1 MRRIFFV
8 VILFSLFFQA
18 KAQYHL
24 LNQLLLPEEKY
35 NKKRAALV
43 HTTMASGFTATMF
56 GLKSAW
62 YANYDRSKFHFFNDN
77 NEWLQCDKVGHFA
90 WSYYGAYV
98 AGQAYKWTGMPY
110 KKAAIYGAGV
120 GLGMTLIVEVLD
132 GFSNKW
138 GFSNGDLIADI
149 GGAGLYLAQELA
161 WKQQRVLLKY
171 SSHNT
176 HYTPMALEKR
186 ADDLFGKGV
195 LYRMVKDYNGMTFW
209 LSANIH
215 DFLPMNNKVPKW
227 LNIAIGYG
235 AANMFNGADSLKY
248 APKGIWYSPEGKR
261 VYGTPSPNDYLF
273 NQARY
278 RQFYLSLDLDLSK
291 VHTKYNWLN
300 TLCKTVNVI
309 KFPAPALEYNTT
321 RQWKFHSLYF

>member
-1 MRRIFFV
+1 MRRIFLSAIFV
-8 VILFSLFFQA
+8 LIA
-18 KAQYHL
+18 CNAWAQYHL

-35 NKKRAALV
+35 NKKRATLV
-43 HTTMASGFTATMF
+43 HATMATGFTTTML

-62 YANYDRSKFHFFNDN
+62 YANYDRSQFHFFNDN
-77 NEWLQCDKVGHFA
+77 NEWLQCDKAGHFA

-132 GFSNKW
+132 GFSHKW

-149 GGAGLYLAQELA
+149 SGAGLYLGQELA

-176 HYTPMALEKR
+176 HYSPINLENR
-186 ADDLFGKGV
+186 ANDLYGKGM

-215 DFLPMNNKVPKW
+215 DFLPKNNKVPKW
-227 LNIAIGYG
+227 LNIAVGYG
-235 AANMFNGADSLKY
+235 AANMFNGADSLKF
-248 APKGIWYSPEGKR
+248 APAGIWYNTNGQR
-261 VYGTPSPNDYLF
+261 VYGKTSPNDYLL
-273 NQARY
+273 NSPRY

-291 VHTKYNWLN
+291 VHTKYQWVN
-300 TLCKTVNVI
+300 TLCKTINVI
-309 KFPAPALEYNTT
+309 KFPAPALEYNTKGE
-321 RQWKFHSLYF
+321 WGFHGLYF